1 MQRLESVQW
10 QTGDYDIDLKTENIY
25 QFIMYFNKNF
35 HAFVRKYPGCHWYF
49 KVKISIHQNI
59 RNLQEFV
66 SETFSK
72 EKDKYNLWL
81 NLLQKIMAISS
92 HNYYNTYVIV

>member
-1 MQRLESVQW
+1 MCIRDSNNGEGYENIQVINDYPVMQRLESVQW

-66 SETFSK
+66 SETFSTK
-72 EKDKYNLWL
+72 KDRYNL
-81 NLLQKIMAISS
+81 
-92 HNYYNTYVIV
+92 